1 MFSLKGI
8 LNYTNFRRV
17 ISVKRS
23 NTLQPELNRFQQHQR
38 DPESS
43 SRLTH
48 RFDVTT
54 KQQKMPPMG
63 VKGPTSLA
71 TDVTDLNL
79 MVRGTGTGGQVSS
92 VCSQVEAPRTVD
104 QVSAVIEFQFTVQ
117 SRFSETLG
125 LRKNCH

>member
-1 MFSLKGI
+1 M
-8 LNYTNFRRV
+8 
-17 ISVKRS
+17 ISVRRS
-23 NTLQPELNRFQQHQR
+23 NTLEPELNRFQQYQR
-38 DPESS
+38 DPDSS

-63 VKGPTSLA
+63 VKGHTSLA

-104 QVSAVIEFQFTVQ
+104 QVSAVIGFQFSVQ
-117 SRFSETLG
+117 SRFSDPSG

>member
-1 MFSLKGI
+1 M
-8 LNYTNFRRV
+8 NYTNFRRV

-104 QVSAVIEFQFTVQ
+104 QVSAVSI
-117 SRFSETLG
+117 
-125 LRKNCH
+125 

>member
-1 MFSLKGI
+1 
-8 LNYTNFRRV
+8 V
-17 ISVKRS
+17 ISVRRS
-23 NTLQPELNRFQQHQR
+23 NTLEPELNRFQQYQR
-38 DPESS
+38 DPDSS

-71 TDVTDLNL
+71 TDATDLNL

-104 QVSAVIEFQFTVQ
+104 QVSTIIEFHE
-117 SRFSETLG
+117 SGLDNNMAFSSMIYSTLFLPHIPEG
-125 LRKNCH
+125 DGSIQ